1 MELIDSYKPLFVNP
15 PSTRYTMVT
24 GGRGSAKSFHVS
36 TFLLN
41 LTYEPGHVILF
52 TRWTLVSAHISII
65 PEYLEKID
73 MLNLEKD
80 FTITK
85 QEIIN
90 NTSGSRIVFRGIKTS
105 QGTATANLK
114 SIQGVTTWVLDEAE
128 EMHDEDAFDRID
140 LSIRHKSLPNR
151 VVAILNP
158 ASRDHMLYGK
168 FFAKHRAD
176 TTYIHTTYL
185 DNAHNLSESF
195 LDAAERTRQTNYLR
209 YEHIFLGHWIDSASG
224 LLWDLE
230 LIDKHRVEKTP
241 GLKRIIVA
249 IDPAVTTNQDSDETG
264 LVLLSQGEDD
274 HYYILEDNSGKY
286 TPQEW
291 GAVAKETADSAKADA
306 YVAEGNQGH
315 DLVASNLRSVDT
327 SRRVKMVRAT
337 RGKHVRAEPIY
348 ALYERGLVHHVG
360 QFTSLEKQMVS
371 WNPEKGTSS
380 PDRVDALV
388 WGLSELSKNPDRPR
402 SASSGPKPRHKHN
415 RM

>member
-1 MELIDSYKPLFVNP
+1 MNLLSSFKGLFNQP
-15 PSTRYTMVT
+15 PSTRYFFLT

-73 MLNLEKD
+73 LLGLEDD
-80 FTITK
+80 FTITQ

-90 NTSGSRIVFRGIKTS
+90 KTSGSRIVFRGIKTS

-128 EMHDEDAFDRID
+128 EMHDEEAFDRID
-140 LSIRHKSLPNR
+140 LSIRHKDLPNR
-151 VVAILNP
+151 VIMVMNP
-158 ASRDHMLYGK
+158 SHRDHMLYKK
-168 FFAKHRAD
+168 FFDPKRDD
-176 TTYIHTTYL
+176 TTYIHTTYKH
-185 DNAHNLSESF
+185 NAHNLSESF
-195 LDAAERTRQTNYLR
+195 IEAAERTKRTNYLR
-209 YEHIFLGHWIDSASG
+209 YEHIFLGEWIDSAEG
-224 LLWDLE
+224 LLWDLD
-230 LIDKHRVEKTP
+230 LITENRVESHP
-241 GLKRIIVA
+241 ELKRVIVA
-249 IDPAVTTNQDSDETG
+249 IDPAVTANKSSDETG
-264 LVLLSQGEDD
+264 ILLVAQGVDG
-274 HYYILEDNSGKY
+274 HYYVLEDNSGRY
-286 TPQEW
+286 SPREW
-291 GAVAKETADSAKADA
+291 GAVAKETADSLKADA

-348 ALYERGLVHHVG
+348 ALYERGMVHHVG
-360 QFTSLEKQMVS
+360 QFPKLEKQMIS
-371 WNPEKGTSS
+371 WNPDEDTSS

-388 WGLSELSKNPDRPR
+388 WGISDLSGNPN
-402 SASSGPKPRHKHN
+402 SGQYHVL
-415 RM
+415 